1 MSVTKWVNRLIG
13 VTIIFP
19 ILILCLWAFTARWPW
34 PHLLPQNFSMR
45 GFEELIRQP
54 DQLMQVCLSSLF
66 ISVLVSII
74 STVIALMFAR
84 LWVFRGAGWRTLI
97 TISLVLPFIIP
108 VTVFV
113 TGIYQW
119 MIQMKL
125 VNRIEGVILLHLVYT
140 VPYAGFL
147 LIDAYQAIGSKLEEQ
162 AWLLGARPSVAFRK
176 ISLPLMIPM
185 LVTSLSMAF
194 IISFSQYFLTLM
206 IGGGQVRTLTILIF
220 PYLQANDRTIA
231 SVYSLL
237 FLGLSLV
244 VMLII
249 KVLGYLANRRYQ
261 ESNFY

>member
-1 MSVTKWVNRLIG
+1 MLATKWMNRLIA

-34 PHLLPQNFSMR
+34 PQLLPQHFSMR
-45 GFEELIRQP
+45 GFEELVRQP
-54 DQLMQVCLSSLF
+54 DQLIQVCSSSLL
-66 ISVLVSII
+66 ISVLVSVI
-74 STVIALMFAR
+74 STFIALMFAR
-84 LWVFRGAGWRTLI
+84 IWVFRGAGWRTVI
-97 TISLVLPFIIP
+97 IVSLALPFIIP

-125 VNRIEGVILLHLVYT
+125 ANRIEGVILLHLVYT

-147 LIDAYQAIGSKLEEQ
+147 LIDAYQAIGTKLEEQ
-162 AWLLGARPSVAFRK
+162 AWLLGARPGVAFRK
-176 ISLPLMIPM
+176 ITLPLMIPM

-206 IGGGQVRTLTILIF
+206 IGGGQVRTLTIMIF

-231 SVYSLL
+231 SVYSML
-237 FLGLSLV
+237 FLVLSLL

-249 KVLGYLANRRYQ
+249 KVLGLVANRSYQ
-261 ESNFY
+261 ENNFY